1 MTTEDLEQ
9 IGKLLDAS
17 LEPIKKNMATK
28 SDLEANN
35 RVLGT
40 IFKIELASTRQ
51 EIVSVVKAGFQETA
65 KQIKRIEQKHDKKLE
80 DHEERIERLE
90 QDTSPAIP
98 HKN

>member
-17 LEPIKKNMATK
+17 VEQIKKNMATK
-28 SDLEANN
+28 SDLETNN

-40 IFKIELASTRQ
+40 IFKIELTSTSQ
-51 EIVSVVKAGFQETA
+51 EIISVVKAGFQETA
-65 KQIKRIEQKHDKKLE
+65 RQLKRIEQKHDKKLE
-80 DHEERIERLE
+80 DYEERIERLKH
-90 QDTSPAIP
+90 DSPAIP